1 MSSVSIPSSPFS
13 TITMFSE
20 GLSSSIKTWFSL
32 KMKLEKPIS
41 ANVVFS
47 NLFLILLVYI
57 CWKCG
62 KQSKSYKLID

>member
-32 KMKLEKPIS
+32 KMKLEKSIS

-47 NLFLILLVYI
+47 
-57 CWKCG
+57 KCG